1 MVFRTRQINSILS
14 LLQATFAA
22 FSCNEA
28 SYLSAPYF
36 HPSRMS
42 LVSPHMLLTS
52 AGSNPYEVAKA
63 RVQLQFLCSTYR
75 SAKLCR
81 HWTPSNPNGFCTF
94 STCWSDS
101 EVETSEHILLFCPA
115 YQTTR
120 LWLFTLGSKLRN
132 FLSQELVAKFFHLS
146 TPRNIVQ
153 LLLDCTALPEVIA
166 LSQLHGQD
174 IYDDLFYY
182 GRTWCF
188 SIHRERQK
196 RLCRW
201 NFE

>member
-1 MVFRTRQINSILS
+1 
-14 LLQATFAA
+14 
-22 FSCNEA
+22 
-28 SYLSAPYF
+28 
-36 HPSRMS
+36 MS
-42 LVSPHMLLTS
+42 LVSPHKLLTS
-52 AGSNPYEVAKA
+52 AGSNPFEVAKA

-94 STCWSDS
+94 PPCWYRS

-115 YQTTR
+115 YQTSRSR
-120 LWLFTLGSKLRN
+120 LLTLGSKLRN
-132 FLSQELVAKFFHLS
+132 IFSQELVAKIFHLS
-146 TPRNIVQ
+146 IQQDIVQ
-153 LLLDCTALPEVIA
+153 LLLDCSALPNVVA

-174 IYDDLFYY
+174 VYDDLFYF